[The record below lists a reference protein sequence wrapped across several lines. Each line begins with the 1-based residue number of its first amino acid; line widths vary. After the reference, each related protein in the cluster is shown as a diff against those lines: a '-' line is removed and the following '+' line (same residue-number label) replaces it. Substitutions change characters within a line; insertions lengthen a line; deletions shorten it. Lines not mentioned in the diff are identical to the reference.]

1 MVGLFVSGIRSL
13 LFPQFLMFCLHA
25 EKVRAKRSRSPCHFF
40 FFLEDLHE
48 LMALMANG

>member
-25 EKVRAKRSRSPCHFF
+25 EKVRAKRSRSPCHSFF
-40 FFLEDLHE
+40 FEDLHE

>member
-25 EKVRAKRSRSPCHFF
+25 EKVRAKRSKSPCHFF
-40 FFLEDLHE
+40 FLGSPRIDGFD
-48 LMALMANG
+48 G

>member
-1 MVGLFVSGIRSL
+1 MVGLFFSGIPSL

-25 EKVRAKRSRSPCHFF
+25 EKVRAKQSKSPCLFF
-40 FFLEDLHE
+40 FFEDLHE

>member
-25 EKVRAKRSRSPCHFF
+25 EKVRAKRSKSPCHFF
-40 FFLEDLHE
+40 FEDLNE
-48 LMALMANG
+48 LMALMANS

>member
-25 EKVRAKRSRSPCHFF
+25 EKVRAKQSKSPCLFF
-40 FFLEDLHE
+40 FEDLHE

>member
-25 EKVRAKRSRSPCHFF
+25 EKVRAKRSKSPCHFLF
-40 FFLEDLHE
+40 FEDLHE
-48 LMALMANG
+48 SMALMANG